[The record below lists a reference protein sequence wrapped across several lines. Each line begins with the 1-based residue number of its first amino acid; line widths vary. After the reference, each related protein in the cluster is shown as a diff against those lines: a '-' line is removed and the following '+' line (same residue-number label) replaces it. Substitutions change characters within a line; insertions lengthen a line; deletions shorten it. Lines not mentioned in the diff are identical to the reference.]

1 MHKQQT
7 VHYQEV
13 PLSELSPSDHTLI
26 EHAMEAT
33 RNAYSPYSHFRVGAA
48 LQLAD
53 GTIVTGSNQENVAY
67 PSGLCAERTAMFA
80 AAHRYPTTAFDT
92 LAVVGQPEGTTHF
105 VPASPCGA
113 CRQVMAEY
121 EKRWHRKLRILSY
134 VSDDK
139 ILIFEGIENLLPF
152 VFTLWP

>member
-67 PSGLCAERTAMFA
+67 RRGC
-80 AAHRYPTTAFDT
+80 
-92 LAVVGQPEGTTHF
+92 
-105 VPASPCGA
+105 VPNA
-113 CRQVMAEY
+113 RQC
-121 EKRWHRKLRILSY
+121 
-134 VSDDK
+134 
-139 ILIFEGIENLLPF
+139 LLPPIAIPPRLS
-152 VFTLWP
+152 THWP